1 MRNLYEVDAKKFEG
15 SDIPIRGKIQLLAK
29 IHNIPDEV
37 VWNEYYEISDMQ
49 MTELRTWQLVNSCLY
64 KQKGV
69 IF

>member
-1 MRNLYEVDAKKFEG
+1 MRFER

-29 IHNIPDEV
+29 IHNVPDEV

-49 MTELRTWQLVNSCLY
+49 MTELRTWQLINSCLY

-69 IF
+69 I

>member
-1 MRNLYEVDAKKFEG
+1 MRNLYEVDTKKFEG

-49 MTELRTWQLVNSCLY
+49 MTELRTWQLINSCLY

-69 IF
+69 I